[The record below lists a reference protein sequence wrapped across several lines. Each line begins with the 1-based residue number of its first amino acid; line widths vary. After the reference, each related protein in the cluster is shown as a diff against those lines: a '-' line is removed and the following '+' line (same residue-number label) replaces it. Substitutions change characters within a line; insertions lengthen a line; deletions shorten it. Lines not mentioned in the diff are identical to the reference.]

1 MSCLSMMHKFTFTS
15 KIYLPILKKEIRYE
29 SLINYHY
36 FNILKF
42 ITNNDDEG
50 LNFYFENIIKNSIT
64 EPNYYSELTNL
75 EKFLILLDM
84 RSTSVGDNL
93 QLNGSNSAK
102 IDISLNAIKNS
113 ILNKFKDIELSKI
126 VSDNNFKF
134 YLSIPKNFFVE
145 DIDQLYKEI
154 IDKIEVNDE
163 VLHYFSLTD
172 QEKEDIINCIPAT
185 VSGDMLNYIRDTQ
198 EIVKS
203 INIITGNSKFGLET
217 IILSVFDKTM
227 FYFLKSIFTDDLY
240 NYYDLQ
246 YNLSNKM
253 NVSYDHFMKMSPNEC
268 KLFINFYNKDI
279 SKQEEAQS
287 KQQGSYPKPTMPSMP
302 SMPKFR

>member
-1 MSCLSMMHKFTFTS
+1 MMHKFTFTS

-50 LNFYFENIIKNSIT
+50 LNFYFENIIQNLIT
-64 EPNYYSELTNL
+64 EPKYYSKLTNL

-93 QLNGSNSAK
+93 QLNGSNSTK

-172 QEKEDIINCIPAT
+172 QEKEDIINSIPAT

-203 INIITGNSKFGLET
+203 INIITGNPKFGLET